1 MSNTL
6 REIRWP
12 IALLMGV
19 LFALSLIAPRQWRV
33 EVRQRAANTAANAER
48 PNGDKTFD
56 TLARDWPPRAAM
68 RPAAHVPAAI
78 VATASANDVD
88 ANREPRIAV
97 ESTDTSTDLHPD
109 PEPARPADISTR
121 VSEPI
126 VAPTEAP
133 VQPPVTANAGDA
145 ARATGIAPITA
156 ADPNEPT
163 EPVAPNVES
172 AAPPLGI
179 LPSGQAFAPVPDA
192 PTSTAGGQHDVPYP
206 VPHPATLDGAGASE
220 SVATAWPMPERTIE
234 RLRELTH
241 VEPTRT
247 WAGEMLC
254 VLDDLRR
261 GVELTP
267 KEFAAVLGHLQRL
280 LAAGQTLEAEFG
292 TNLAVASEITRIR
305 LAIERRLEAWRSVYA
320 LNQSVRDDRL
330 AARNESG
337 DDGIVRDPKSVL
349 RILPSSQALLADDAV
364 ALLDDI
370 ESYEASPTPHAARKI
385 ALAARKLTARDHAA
399 ARKLGQHV
407 DLNYRN
413 ANVRVAAHGDLL
425 NRFLPQPAE
434 TLGDVNDFVA
444 GVPVHGTQRTRT
456 RLLVRLLP
464 DDRRIRFGLEAH
476 GEVDSDT
483 SAESGPATVFTTGE
497 TRFLARKLVTFDENR
512 WRLFPAVAAAQN
524 ETSLSGMRTDFDPFP
539 ILNSLVHSVVRSK
552 HEERRYGAE
561 REIEDRVSQQAQ
573 SQLDREADPRF
584 GELTT
589 KATETLVEPLRRL
602 ALEPTP
608 IALATTAERLIFRY
622 RLAGAEQ
629 LGGHTP
635 RPRAPGDSWLSVQ
648 LHESAINNALAN
660 LDLAGK
666 TFELRSLYESV
677 AARLGRADLKV
688 PDDVPENVQVT
699 FADENPLQ
707 VRLVDNAAHVTL
719 RLARLDAERQTW
731 RDLTVIAVYEPQTEG
746 LDAVFARTSAIRLS
760 GKNLNTRSNVVL
772 RGVFSK
778 MFTRNQQVH
787 LLPDRAL
794 TDKRLADLAV
804 NQLVV
809 HDGWVGLAIGPRRPA
824 GQTVVNATEDSES
837 ASRSDGVRR

>member
-6 REIRWP
+6 REVRWP
-12 IALLMGV
+12 FVVLLAALFG
-19 LFALSLIAPRQWRV
+19 LSFLAPRPWRM
-33 EVRQRAANTAANAER
+33 EIRQRPSDWPADRSRTLGDR
-48 PNGDKTFD
+48 SGDKGFD
-56 TLARDWPPRAAM
+56 TLARDWPPRGAA
-68 RPAAHVPAAI
+68 RRADQPTAPFVPTPVKVTPITATEPVAAAGAA
-78 VATASANDVD
+78 
-88 ANREPRIAV
+88 
-97 ESTDTSTDLHPD
+97 ESTRADAVDSA
-109 PEPARPADISTR
+109 PERPADISTH
-121 VSEPI
+121 VAGDIAPPVDSPI
-126 VAPTEAP
+126 
-133 VQPPVTANAGDA
+133 QPAVTANAADSGPRREDPSA
-145 ARATGIAPITA
+145 SPSVVDGAEIQTA
-156 ADPNEPT
+156 EP
-163 EPVAPNVES
+163 A
-172 AAPPLGI
+172 LGI
-179 LPSGQAFAPVPDA
+179 VPSGQQFEPAAQDATAASDHRGYDVPAPVPQ
-192 PTSTAGGQHDVPYP
+192 PGRSE
-206 VPHPATLDGAGASE
+206 GAADSQGLA
-220 SVATAWPMPERTIE
+220 AWPMPARTIE
-234 RLRELTH
+234 RLRELTY

-261 GVELTP
+261 GLELAP
-267 KEFAAVLGHLQRL
+267 EEFDAALKHLRQL
-280 LAAGQTLEAEFG
+280 LAAGQKLETQLAA
-292 TNLAVASEITRIR
+292 NLAVASEITRVR
-305 LAIERRLEAWRSVYA
+305 LAIERRLEAWQSVYA

-330 AARNESG
+330 AAR
-337 DDGIVRDPKSVL
+337 DDADGIVRDPKSVL
-349 RILPSSQALLADDAV
+349 RILPSSQALLADEAV

-370 ESYEASPTPHAARKI
+370 ESFEASPTPHAARRI
-385 ALAARKLTARDHAA
+385 ALAVHKLTSRDHESARKLA
-399 ARKLGQHV
+399 QHV

-413 ANVRVAAHGDLL
+413 ANVRVAAHGELL

-483 SAESGPATVFTTGE
+483 AAESGPATVFTTGE
-497 TRFLARKLVTFDENR
+497 TRFLARKLVLFDENR
-512 WRLFPAVAAAQN
+512 WRLFPAVAAARN
-524 ETSLSGMRTDFDPFP
+524 ETSLSGMKTDFDPFP
-539 ILNSLVHSVVRSK
+539 ILNSFVHSVVRSK
-552 HEERRYGAE
+552 HEERRHGAE
-561 REIEDRVSQQAQ
+561 REIEDRVSQQAEA
-573 SQLDREADPRF
+573 QLDREADPQF
-584 GELTT
+584 GELTS
-589 KATETLVEPLRRL
+589 KATATLVEPLRRL

-608 IALATTAERLIFRY
+608 IALATTEERLIFRY

-635 RPRAPGDSWLSVQ
+635 RPRAPSDSWLSVQ

-660 LDLAGK
+660 LDLAGR

-677 AARLGRADLKV
+677 ATRLGRPDLKP
-688 PDDVPENVQVT
+688 PDDVPENAKVT

-719 RLARLDAERQTW
+719 RIARLDAERQTW
-731 RDLTVIAVYEPQTEG
+731 RDLTVVAVYEPQAAG

-809 HDGWVGLAIGPRRPA
+809 HDGWVGLAIGPRRAA
-824 GQTVVNATEDSES
+824 GQTALDATEDSES
-837 ASRSDGVRR
+837 ASRTDGVRR